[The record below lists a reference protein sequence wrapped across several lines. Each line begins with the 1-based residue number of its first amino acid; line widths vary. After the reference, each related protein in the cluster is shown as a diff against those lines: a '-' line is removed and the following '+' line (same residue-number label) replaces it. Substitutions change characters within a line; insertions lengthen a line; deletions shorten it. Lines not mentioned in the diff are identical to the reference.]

1 MKELELFDYLK
12 DKLYPD
18 LVKSEGE
25 YDSFDCIS
33 ESTKSY
39 IELKCR
45 NTHYLTLLIEF
56 AKYTH
61 LIDNANALEYT
72 PYYVNSTPIA
82 IYSFDLSVLPEPV
95 WEEKWLP
102 STTEFT
108 NKSNRTKLVGFLSIE
123 RAVTI

>member
-1 MKELELFDYLK
+1 MKELELFEYLK

-33 ESTKSY
+33 KSSKSY

-56 AKYTH
+56 VKYEH
-61 LIDNANALEYT
+61 LMLTAVDLGYT
-72 PYYVNSTPIA
+72 PYYINSTPVA
-82 IYSFDLSVLPEPV
+82 IYSFDLSSIEQPV

-108 NKSNRTKLVGFLSIE
+108 NKSNRTKLVGFLSIDK
-123 RAVTI
+123 AVII